1 MELSRRR
8 FEHYLLLFFA
18 EKYFVGWAI
27 MLIFAENGFM
37 MKRLLVYTF
46 VSTMLLA
53 MPIAASAAEPEMLLE
68 EQIDA
73 DRISISVNQST
84 LHVTGASGL
93 VLEVVSLTGK
103 PVASIKIESPSQR
116 VELNLPKGCYI
127 LKVGKVVRKV
137 SIR

>member
-1 MELSRRR
+1 
-8 FEHYLLLFFA
+8 
-18 EKYFVGWAI
+18 
-27 MLIFAENGFM
+27 
-37 MKRLLVYTF
+37 MKRLLIYTF

-73 DRISISVNQST
+73 DKISISVNQST
-84 LHVTGASGL
+84 LHVTGASGQ